1 MPLYEY
7 ECGTCGTFD
16 QRRAMSEASAPIN
29 CPVCQSEARRVFS
42 LPGLYRT
49 TELDRKV
56 LNRAEQ
62 GSEPRV
68 QQTSGTH
75 EHGQACNHQHGQH
88 PTAHKHAPTR
98 PWMLGHC

>member
-1 MPLYEY
+1 
-7 ECGTCGTFD
+7 
-16 QRRAMSEASAPIN
+16 MSEASEPTS
-29 CPVCQSEARRVFS
+29 CPTCQTEARRVFS

-56 LNRAEQ
+56 RNRAEQ

-68 QQTSGTH
+68 QQANHSH
-75 EHGQACNHQHGQH
+75 EHGQACNHQHGKHGQHGQH
-88 PTAHKHAPTR
+88 PTAHKHGPTR